1 MRPTRY
7 PSRARALLCEG
18 FHPSFLAILLSRE
31 QVCDLILY
39 CAERGSASF
48 WPSGWHLP
56 ARCLLPGVWAV
67 AFGGSAFAAGRLPY
81 PRTFAVRRGAD
92 GLMSSA
98 VAFSNLQ
105 RLLCGGGRSFFGG
118 ERFSWKMLLTAN
130 FSLVKLITVNLE
142 EAKLPVKN
150 FYTSSSAMFSSGSY
164 WDVATA
170 LSFYSPEVAPTRNLL
185 LLNKSVNEK
194 EPAVWRVLSV

>member
-18 FHPSFLAILLSRE
+18 VSFFASRFFVKPRAGL
-31 QVCDLILY
+31 QSCFLY
-39 CAERGSASF
+39 CAERGFASL
-48 WPSGWHLP
+48 WPLGRCFSV
-56 ARCLLPGVWAV
+56 RCLLPGVCAV
-67 AFGGSAFAAGRLPY
+67 ALIGSVLLSASFLIQGRLP
-81 PRTFAVRRGAD
+81 
-92 GLMSSA
+92 
-98 VAFSNLQ
+98 
-105 RLLCGGGRSFFGG
+105 CGGGRSFFGG
-118 ERFSWKMLLTAN
+118 ERFSWEMLLTVN

-185 LLNKSVNEK
+185 LLNRSVNEK